1 MPGRVSSAGMGTRR
15 GMSDNSD
22 LRHDD
27 QADEAVQAVVD
38 RVLSWQAGA
47 PEETVLAE
55 LQAGLR
61 EIGTDMPADWL
72 ANTVKRISHA
82 DPAQKD

>member
-27 QADEAVQAVVD
+27 RADEAVQAVVD

-61 EIGTDMPADWL
+61 EIGAAMPADWQ
-72 ANTVKRISHA
+72 ASTVKRISRA

>member
-1 MPGRVSSAGMGTRR
+1 MGTER

-55 LQAGLR
+55 LQAGLG
-61 EIGTDMPADWL
+61 EISADMPADWV
-72 ANTVKRISHA
+72 AHTVKRISQA
-82 DPAQKD
+82 DPVQKD

>member
-1 MPGRVSSAGMGTRR
+1 MPGRVSSAGMGTSS

-61 EIGTDMPADWL
+61 AIGADMPADWQ
-72 ANTVKRISHA
+72 ASTVKKISRA

>member
-1 MPGRVSSAGMGTRR
+1 
-15 GMSDNSD
+15 MSDNSD
-22 LRHDD
+22 LRDDD

-47 PEETVLAE
+47 TQETVLAE

-61 EIGTDMPADWL
+61 EIGEDMPADWL
-72 ANTVKRISHA
+72 ARTAQRISRA
-82 DPAQKD
+82 DPAQRD

>member
-1 MPGRVSSAGMGTRR
+1 
-15 GMSDNSD
+15 MSDNSD

-61 EIGTDMPADWL
+61 EIGADMPADWL
-72 ANTVKRISHA
+72 ANTIKRISRA

>member
-1 MPGRVSSAGMGTRR
+1 
-15 GMSDNSD
+15 MSDNSD

-61 EIGTDMPADWL
+61 DIGTDMPADWL
-72 ANTVKRISHA
+72 GQTVKRISHA

>member
-1 MPGRVSSAGMGTRR
+1 MPGRLSSAGLGTRH

-61 EIGTDMPADWL
+61 EIGADMPADWL
-72 ANTVKRISHA
+72 ANTVKRISRA
-82 DPAQKD
+82 DPAKKD

>member
-1 MPGRVSSAGMGTRR
+1 
-15 GMSDNSD
+15 
-22 LRHDD
+22 
-27 QADEAVQAVVD
+27 VQAVVD

-61 EIGTDMPADWL
+61 EIGADMPADWQ
-72 ANTVKRISHA
+72 ASTVKRISRA

>member
-1 MPGRVSSAGMGTRR
+1 MGTER

-61 EIGTDMPADWL
+61 GISADMPADWV
-72 ANTVKRISHA
+72 AQTVKRISRA
-82 DPAQKD
+82 DPAQGD

>member
-1 MPGRVSSAGMGTRR
+1 
-15 GMSDNSD
+15 MSDNSD

-61 EIGTDMPADWL
+61 EIGADMPADWQ
-72 ANTVKRISHA
+72 ASTATRISRA

>member
-1 MPGRVSSAGMGTRR
+1 MAG
-15 GMSDNSD
+15 
-22 LRHDD
+22 
-27 QADEAVQAVVD
+27 
-38 RVLSWQAGA
+38 GA

-61 EIGTDMPADWL
+61 EIGADMPADWV
-72 ANTVKRISHA
+72 AHTVKRISHA

>member
-1 MPGRVSSAGMGTRR
+1 
-15 GMSDNSD
+15 MSDNSD

-47 PEETVLAE
+47 PEETVLEE

-72 ANTVKRISHA
+72 ARTAARISSA
-82 DPAQKD
+82 DPAQRDPER

>member
-1 MPGRVSSAGMGTRR
+1 
-15 GMSDNSD
+15 MSDNSD
-22 LRHDD
+22 LRHDE

-61 EIGTDMPADWL
+61 EIGADMPPEWL
-72 ANTVKRISHA
+72 ASTSKRISQA
-82 DPAQKD
+82 DPAQR